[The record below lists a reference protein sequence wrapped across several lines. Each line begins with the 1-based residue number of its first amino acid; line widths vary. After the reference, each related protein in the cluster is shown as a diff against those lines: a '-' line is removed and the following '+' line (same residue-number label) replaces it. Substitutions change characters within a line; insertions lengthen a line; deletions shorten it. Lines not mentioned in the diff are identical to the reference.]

1 MRIEK
6 GAERLPLAIWG
17 GRGVSTER
25 PWRRSAL
32 ARSGVAAMGGGGGGE
47 NPRAAGWGGLGT
59 EERKRAGGCGVSVSL
74 PLR

>member
-32 ARSGVAAMGGGGGGE
+32 ARSGVAAMGGGGGGGGE

-59 EERKRAGGCGVSVSL
+59 EERKRAGGCGVSL
-74 PLR
+74 QLR

>member
-1 MRIEK
+1 VRIEK

-59 EERKRAGGCGVSVSL
+59 EERKRAGGCGVSL
-74 PLR
+74 QLR